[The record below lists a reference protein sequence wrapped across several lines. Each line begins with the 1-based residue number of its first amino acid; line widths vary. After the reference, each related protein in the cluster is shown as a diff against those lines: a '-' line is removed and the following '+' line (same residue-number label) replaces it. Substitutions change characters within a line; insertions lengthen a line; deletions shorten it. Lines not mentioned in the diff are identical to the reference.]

1 MRGSP
6 FKRTCFRMTIVLN
19 VSKCSKFSKQF
30 PLTITINAITIN
42 HNLYS
47 NSIKKEK
54 IFRKILKMSATEN
67 P

>member
-1 MRGSP
+1 MRGSS

-19 VSKCSKFSKQF
+19 VSKCSFSKQF

-47 NSIKKEK
+47 NSIKKEM
-54 IFRKILKMSATEN
+54 IFRKILKISATEN